1 MLNVKKILIAV
12 FLSTSFFSCSVL
24 YYSQKALNDKH
35 VAIKQYNEEPK
46 LVYKDIPFDY
56 VLYTNYD
63 AEMKTLKIAKINE
76 NQIYTKYKDK
86 YRVMDLVDQKN
97 NGYVDK
103 NREIF
108 ISIINEKA
116 FLMEKENTKK
126 MIKFEEIIK

>member
-1 MLNVKKILIAV
+1 MINVKKILIII

-24 YYSQKALNDKH
+24 HYSQKALNDKH
-35 VAIKQYNEEPK
+35 VAIKQYKDEPK
-46 LVYKDIPFDY
+46 LVYNNILFDY

-63 AEMKTLKIAKINE
+63 DEMKTLKIARINE

-86 YRVMDLVDQKN
+86 YRVLDLVEPKN

-108 ISIINEKA
+108 ISIMNKKA
-116 FLMEKENTKK
+116 FLIEKENTKV
-126 MIKFEEIIK
+126 IIEFEEIIK